1 MKTILVIF
9 VLALSLNAQTLA
21 TVNNQEIKVED
32 VNNFLK
38 STDQNMDYNKLDN
51 KAKNLTLHQTIEKT
65 LLIQEAQKT
74 KREQGIKT
82 EDKFFIEMGDEPV
95 SNIMWG
101 ADFNHRY
108 CWCSHTCNLRL
119 FNATF

>member
-38 STDQNMDYNKLDN
+38 STNQNMDYNKLDN
-51 KAKNLTLHQTIEKT
+51 KAKKSNSSSNNRKNSFNSRG
-65 LLIQEAQKT
+65 T
-74 KREQGIKT
+74 KRE
-82 EDKFFIEMGDEPV
+82 P
-95 SNIMWG
+95 
-101 ADFNHRY
+101 
-108 CWCSHTCNLRL
+108 
-119 FNATF
+119 